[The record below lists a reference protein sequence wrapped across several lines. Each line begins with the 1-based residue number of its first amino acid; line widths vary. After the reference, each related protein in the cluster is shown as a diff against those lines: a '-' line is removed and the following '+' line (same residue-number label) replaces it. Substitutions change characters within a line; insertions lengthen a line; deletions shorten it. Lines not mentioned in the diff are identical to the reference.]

1 MDNWAFLFFQA
12 IGNCLPFGN
21 NSFRRSSVVSFPLP
35 IVKKI
40 EIGDSAMVGIGKS
53 LNVNSGPF
61 RREKLDRPSEN
72 PNARRAKRNAQPD
85 TRSQVT
91 TYPDGT
97 VERTSRSRDGSVTT
111 STERQV
117 ERKRFDVD
125 KDVFSKKHDFIDCFP
140 NKDRLGQGLK
150 DLSDRTELSNEN
162 SEEARQSN
170 RPQELA
176 QSFVDAWS

>member
-1 MDNWAFLFFQA
+1 
-12 IGNCLPFGN
+12 
-21 NSFRRSSVVSFPLP
+21 
-35 IVKKI
+35 
-40 EIGDSAMVGIGKS
+40 MVGIGKS

-61 RREKLDRPSEN
+61 RREKIDRPSEN
-72 PNARRAKRNAQPD
+72 PNARRAKRGPQSE
-85 TRSQVT
+85 TRSQTT

-97 VERTSRSRDGSVTT
+97 VESTTRSKDGSVRTT
-111 STERQV
+111 TERQV

-125 KDVFSKKHDFIDCFP
+125 KDVFSKKHEFIDCFP
-140 NKDRLGQGLK
+140 NKDRLGPGLK

-162 SEEARQSN
+162 SEEARQSK